1 MLIVEDSV
9 FESELTSLVVD
20 RNSILADVN
29 QTTGLVKQIN
39 RGRPFGRIEVPQALR
54 KLIAE
59 EAILGASHKDI
70 SKNFG
75 VSSSSISA
83 YKVGATSTATY
94 HNPDKELK
102 KSNDDLILDVS
113 SSARAKLTLALE
125 HITSDKIKDAKVGTI
140 SQIAKDMS
148 SIVRNLEP
156 TAQNVTNNQVIVYR
170 PRQREEEDF
179 EVITVNE

>member
-1 MLIVEDSV
+1 
-9 FESELTSLVVD
+9 
-20 RNSILADVN
+20 
-29 QTTGLVKQIN
+29 
-39 RGRPFGRIEVPQALR
+39 
-54 KLIAE
+54 
-59 EAILGASHKDI
+59 
-70 SKNFG
+70 
-75 VSSSSISA
+75 
-83 YKVGATSTATY
+83 
-94 HNPDKELK
+94 
-102 KSNDDLILDVS
+102 VS